1 MFLFDLF
8 RSILNSLGLGYKNGK
23 ILFLGLDNAGKTTL
37 LQMLKTGQLATA
49 QPTLFPNQEELVMGS
64 VRFRTFDL
72 GGHETAQRIWRDYY
86 AAVDGIIFIIDAAD
100 RTRFEE
106 AGEVLARLLE
116 DPALA
121 HVPIAVLGNKIDIR
135 YAASEDEMRAGIGLH
150 YHMTS
155 GREAAAAKGSKGV
168 RPLEVF
174 MVSIAKRM
182 GYAEAFQWLAQFLK

>member
-23 ILFLGLDNAGKTTL
+23 VIFLGLDNAGKTTL
-37 LQMLKTGQLATA
+37 LHMLKTGQLATA
-49 QPTLFPNQEELVMGS
+49 QPTLHPNQEELIMGG

-72 GGHETAQRIWRDYY
+72 GGHETAQRIWSHYY
-86 AAVDGIIFIIDAAD
+86 AAADGIVFIIDSAD

-106 AGEVLARLLE
+106 AGEALTRLLE

-121 HVPIAVLGNKIDIR
+121 HVPIAVLGNKIDIPS
-135 YAASEDEMRAGIGLH
+135 AASEDELRASVGLH

-155 GREAAAAKGSKGV
+155 GRGTAKGTEGA

-174 MVSIAKRM
+174 MVSIKRQM
-182 GYAEAFQWLAQFLK
+182 GYAEAFQWLSRFLD

>member
-1 MFLFDLF
+1 MFLLDLF

-37 LQMLKTGQLATA
+37 LHMLKTGQITTA
-49 QPTLFPNQEELVMGS
+49 QPTLYPNQEELVMGS

-86 AAVDGIIFIIDAAD
+86 ASGVDGIVFIVDAAD

-106 AGEVLARLLE
+106 AREVLAGLLD

-121 HVPIAVLGNKIDIR
+121 RVPIALLGNKIDIPI
-135 YAASEDEMRAGIGLH
+135 AASEDELRASIGLH
-150 YHMTS
+150 HHMTS
-155 GREAAAAKGSKGV
+155 GKEPAKGGKDA

-182 GYAEAFQWLAQFLK
+182 GYAEAFQWLSKFI